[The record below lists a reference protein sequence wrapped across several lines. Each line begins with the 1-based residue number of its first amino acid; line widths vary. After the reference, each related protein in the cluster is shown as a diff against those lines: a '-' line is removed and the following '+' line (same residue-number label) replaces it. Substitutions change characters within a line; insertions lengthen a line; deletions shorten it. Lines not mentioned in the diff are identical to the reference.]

1 MPEMG
6 DVLPS
11 ASSVFWLGLLALW
24 LLFALCLLLL
34 LLLLAYRPPTFAWL
48 CRNGLAALRWVGL
61 GVLPFFRFAISA
73 SWRSAC
79 LAAAVLKACG
89 VTWPFSRTFDEVCFF
104 AGRMVL
110 RYARAWLAIFW
121 TPYHYVFMSGLRS
134 PQHWDGHRSQ
144 AGITLTRHVR
154 YSAAHRDETLDV
166 IRPAAQPGPTPPPSA
181 PTPIVYVHGGAFV
194 AASSELM
201 LHGTCFLGRAGFTV
215 FSLDYPLSPEH
226 RHPVALVS
234 VLRGLA
240 FIRAAYGVERCLL
253 FGDSAGGNLVSMA
266 AAMLSN
272 RGLLEE
278 LARRTGEPLLE
289 FKYPAVERV
298 ALLYGFL
305 DSEAPLEGAS
315 WVVSLGFRF
324 VLDCYAPRGV
334 DSDMPY
340 TFLALRDGIATFPPT
355 LLLAGEADPIF
366 PSTYA

>member
-1 MPEMG
+1 M
-6 DVLPS
+6 
-11 ASSVFWLGLLALW
+11 
-24 LLFALCLLLL
+24 
-34 LLLLAYRPPTFAWL
+34 
-48 CRNGLAALRWVGL
+48 
-61 GVLPFFRFAISA
+61 
-73 SWRSAC
+73 
-79 LAAAVLKACG
+79 LKACG

-154 YSAAHRDETLDV
+154 YSTAHRDETLDV

-334 DSDMPY
+334 DSDMP
-340 TFLALRDGIATFPPT
+340 LHVPGVARRHRHLPAHAPAGGRGGPDLPLNVRVAAQRCRAPREAATPV
-355 LLLAGEADPIF
+355 L
-366 PSTYA
+366 